1 MFGSNDK
8 LNEKLDDIERET
20 SITNKYLLELI
31 EVIKDK
37 KRNEENKAEEF
48 DNPVKPTDK
57 VTQRLIN
64 RTHDKFMYSWQ
75 CNSSWM
81 RGRIPKPVS
90 IKIGNLDTG
99 TIKGRIDFLVLELK
113 RDKKDDIYIAQ
124 SLADYSVFAAGT
136 DVVSL
141 GQNIADKLADY
152 YIEYNGW
159 FDDIDHYKDYYKD
172 KMSDLEDGW
181 AYWNRSRITRYQ

>member
-1 MFGSNDK
+1 MMLGSNDK
-8 LNEKLDDIERET
+8 LNEKLDNIEREV
-20 SITNKYLLELI
+20 SVTNSRLLELI

-37 KRNEENKAEEF
+37 KRNEENKAEGF

-57 VTQRLIN
+57 ATQRLID
-64 RTHDKFMYSWQ
+64 RTQNSFMYHWR
-75 CNSSWM
+75 CNSSWI
-81 RGRIPKPVS
+81 RCNTPTPVD

-99 TIKGRIDFLVLELK
+99 TIKGRIDFLILELERTNK
-113 RDKKDDIYIAQ
+113 ENIYIAQ
-124 SLADYSVFAAGT
+124 SLADYSLFAAGT
-136 DVVSL
+136 DIVSL

-152 YIEYNGW
+152 YIEFGGW

-181 AYWNRSRITRYQ
+181 AYWKRSRITGK